1 MQADLKYT
9 CPFISDRF
17 TLTTIN
23 LLETAD
29 LGKTLHIFEAS
40 TGTLQVLL
48 LILEE
53 SPL

>member
-1 MQADLKYT
+1 MSLY
-9 CPFISDRF
+9 FGSRF
-17 TLTTIN
+17 NLTTIN